1 MILRTSTGARRVES
15 RSADSLAYAL
25 EQLGMQ
31 TRGAVAVG
39 ASERGVRGI
48 PAFGRAAE
56 LKAKEIASLEMGVWR
71 GDLPYRERAA
81 GTWQGRLFRGRPNAQ
96 QTSVDFKQ
104 TIGTSLVFRSN
115 AYVLL
120 MSDPAT
126 GRVVEMW
133 ALHPDQVA
141 PYCSNGRVGYTVRVD
156 HGFVDPFGR
165 GRAVYD
171 VSAEQ
176 MVHLR
181 DDAEGG
187 LLVAPSRVERF
198 AAALGPMVDRQQH
211 EAAAWQNG
219 ARVKLAVEFPAEM
232 PREKAMAWRSSFDD
246 VHGGASGH
254 PVMVLGGG
262 AQVKPVGMTMR
273 DAEFVASARLGVE
286 ECARIVGVPLSLLD
300 SGVTPPLEQ
309 ELSRWLRFG
318 LLPELVRVEA
328 AFNEHPALRM
338 DRDRGV
344 YFAFATETFVRGDVL
359 TEAQVMHMRVQSG
372 VLLADEARA
381 QLGLDPLPDGLG
393 QIPQIVPVGGAA
405 NPVAPDAAPPVADAP
420 VDASR
425 ARLAAAVFDAAGA
438 MVDEANAAAAAVRR
452 DAAER
457 EERARADAQ
466 RVAERD
472 VVVNVPAPVVH
483 VAPAE
488 VVVNVDAP
496 VTVECNHEKPEPK
509 GPEVKTVTFAKDALG
524 RIVGAQIIEEE
535 SD

>member
-1 MILRTSTGARRVES
+1 MILRTSSGARRVES

-31 TRGAVAVG
+31 TRGAVGAG

-48 PAFGRAAE
+48 PAFARAAE
-56 LKAKEIASLEMGVWR
+56 LKAKEVASLEMGVWR

-120 MSDPAT
+120 MSDPVT

-141 PYCSNGRVGYTVRVD
+141 PYCSKGRVGYEVRVD

-165 GRAVYD
+165 GRAAYD

-198 AAALGPMVDRQQH
+198 AAALGPMVDRQRH

-219 ARVKLAVEFPAEM
+219 ARVKLAVEFPADLS
-232 PREKAMAWRSSFDD
+232 REKAMAWRAAFDD

-254 PVMVLGGG
+254 PVMTLGGG
-262 AQVKPVGMTMR
+262 ATVKPIGMTMR
-273 DAEFVASARLGVE
+273 DAEFVESARLGVE

-300 SGVTPPLEQ
+300 AGDTPPLEQ

-405 NPVAPDAAPPVADAP
+405 NPVAPDAALPVAAPADATR
-420 VDASR
+420 V
-425 ARLAAAVFDAAGA
+425 RLEAAVFDAAGA
-438 MVDEANAAAAAVRR
+438 MVDEERAAADAVRR

-457 EERARADAQ
+457 VERARADAQ
-466 RVAERD
+466 RVAEREI
-472 VVVNVPAPVVH
+472 VVNVPAPVVN

-488 VVVNVDAP
+488 VVVNVESPA
-496 VTVECNHEKPEPK
+496 VTVECNHDAPEPK
-509 GPEVKTVTFAKDALG
+509 GAEVKTVTFARDAQG
-524 RIVGAQIIEEE
+524 RVVAAQIIEEE
-535 SD
+535 TE